1 MFLKNENKKIVSKNF
16 IIYYKIFYKLKL
28 FLCIK
33 NIFFSNIKKKKKLK
47 KIFFFFL
54 NNYKAFFLK
63 IKIFKNNFIKNKIN
77 IDKNIYLE
85 IFLIIKKIFLITLF
99 YER

>member
-47 KIFFFFL
+47 KIFFFF
-54 NNYKAFFLK
+54 
-63 IKIFKNNFIKNKIN
+63 
-77 IDKNIYLE
+77 
-85 IFLIIKKIFLITLF
+85 
-99 YER
+99 